1 MEPLKNENYNILII
15 EDDPKSA
22 QMLGLLLGSKGY
34 SVLVAS
40 GGEDALVSG
49 QVNKADLILLDLKL
63 PGIDGIEVCKRLKSD
78 DKTRYTPIIFL
89 TSESDQL
96 KKIEGFKAGGADYVC
111 KPFHDMELLAR
122 INTHL
127 ALKAYRDQL
136 VKDAEVKI
144 KLKAHGI
151 ISHEVFNPLTSI
163 VGYLDLIEGDLKK
176 DNCDVEKVL
185 SYIAKAKGSG
195 SEIIEKV
202 NQLKDFKDITG
213 LEFEGLASLIDID
226 E

>member
-15 EDDPKSA
+15 EDDAKSA
-22 QMLGLLLGSKGY
+22 QMLGLLLGNEGY

-49 QVNKADLILLDLKL
+49 QVLKADLILLDIKL
-63 PGIDGIEVCKRLKSD
+63 PGINGIEVCQKLKSN

-96 KKIEGFKAGGADYVC
+96 TKIEGFRVGGADYVC
-111 KPFHDMELLAR
+111 KPFDDLELLAR

-136 VKDAEVKI
+136 VKDAEIRI

-151 ISHEVFNPLTSI
+151 ISHEVFNPLTAI
-163 VGYLDLIEGDLKK
+163 IGYLELIEVDLKK
-176 DNCDVEKVL
+176 DNFNAEKL
-185 SYIAKAKGSG
+185 LDHIKKAKGSG

-202 NQLKDFKDITG
+202 NQLKAFKDITG
-213 LEFEGLASLIDID
+213 LDFQGLASLIDTD